1 MPQIIKHRRGSL
13 ESLPSITS
21 SLQRG
26 ELVIASGSTNLTA
39 SNGNSITFVAPTDGT
54 IQATNRI
61 IRGTTAPNVFPGSTY
76 GGMLNGVPFYAS
88 SSTQLP
94 TLFLLNQDGNESIN
108 LVGNIQPYSSS
119 VAAQIANLSSSV
131 GTGNVGASVTSLNA
145 YTASAEQKFA
155 AIGLVTSSLNAY
167 TQSNDTV
174 NTNQNNRLSRLEEST
189 ASLNAFSA
197 SENTKASTLATYTG
211 SIDTKF
217 TAVAASTASLNTFS
231 ASVNG
236 HIADINSKTGSYA
249 RTNSTNTFNGNQIIS
264 GALFVTQDLV
274 VLGSSSIQN
283 ISSSN
288 LVIGAA
294 FITLNTFTPASRFAG
309 INILDSGSAGISGSF
324 LYDSVQDEFI
334 QVHRGNGTNVTSSH
348 FVQGPQTYDNLGNEL
363 YLTNNRLTKG
373 TGLEHIVDS
382 NITDD
387 GTTISLGTSTFVTGS
402 VTASAFL
409 GVIRATNGVVSG
421 SSQVD
426 ITATTNFTTY
436 SSSVSASLA
445 AINANVGAGVG
456 ISITNLNAFTASQID
471 KNATLATY
479 TGSVNSRLSNL
490 EIASASAISR
500 LDQLSTDSG
509 SQNTRITTLE
519 TKATTLG
526 TYTASVDAKFV
537 SIGASTS
544 SLNTYTQS
552 VNLVLARIQE
562 STASLNL
569 FTQSANT
576 YFGNN
581 DVTNSTQNTRL
592 SALETAT
599 GSNSVISQS
608 IFFIN
613 NYTGSAFLSQSVVNA
628 RLTALEIASSS
639 LEFFTSSQITKNST
653 LATYT
658 GSIDTK
664 WSSLAIYTGSIDTKF
679 AAVQSSTSSLN
690 LFTSSILTA
699 LTASGVNLTANGNL
713 TVQGNLTVGG
723 TQTIVNSTTIQL
735 GDNILELNGTGV
747 ANGGIYVKDPTA
759 PTTGTGSFLWNS
771 TGDFWIAGL
780 SGSEQRIL
788 VVGSMGVV
796 SGSAQI
802 SLAGTS
808 DYTSLFTGIAS
819 ATASLNTFSAS
830 QNTKNS
836 TLATYTGS
844 IDSKFTTLGTYT
856 GSIDTKF
863 TAVAAS
869 TASLNTFTASL
880 SSTSQVTFGGVT
892 SSFNIAAASV
902 SGSTT
907 TKRIAFRDTN
917 GKLELVP
924 SASVNGD
931 FVQWDG
937 GSFIMSNI
945 IDGGS
950 F

>member
-1 MPQIIKHRRGSL
+1 MPQIIRHRRGTL
-13 ESLPSITS
+13 EALSAITS
-21 SLQRG
+21 SLLRG
-26 ELVIASGSTNLTA
+26 ELIIASGSTNLTS
-39 SNGNSITFVAPTDGT
+39 SNGNSITFVVPTDGQV
-54 IQATNRI
+54 QATNRI

-94 TLFLLNQDGNESIN
+94 TLFLLNQDGNEAIN

-131 GTGNVGASVTSLNA
+131 GSGNVGASITSLNA

-155 AIGLVTSSLNAY
+155 AIAASTSSLNVFTSSAALRL
-167 TQSNDTV
+167 
-174 NTNQNNRLSRLEEST
+174 TNLET
-189 ASLNAFSA
+189 
-197 SENTKASTLATYTG
+197 T
-211 SIDTKF
+211 
-217 TAVAASTASLNTFS
+217 S

-236 HIADINSKTGSYA
+236 HIADINTKTGSFETKFVA
-249 RTNSTNTFNGNQIIS
+249 IGASTSSLNTFSASINAFSSSINNLGFATTGSNTFRGNQIVS
-264 GALFVTQDLV
+264 GSMYITGDV
-274 VLGSSSIQN
+274 VVYGSSSMQTLSQSVLN
-283 ISSSN
+283 IGTNVITVNTSN
-288 LVIGAA
+288 
-294 FITLNTFTPASRFAG
+294 PQSRFG
-309 INILDSGSAGISGSF
+309 GLSVIDSGSSPVVSGSLFFDSRDNEWVFVHQSISGSP
-324 LYDSVQDEFI
+324 I
-334 QVHRGNGTNVTSSH
+334 TSSI
-348 FVQGPQTYDNLGNEL
+348 VITGPETVGNLGNEIN
-363 YLTNNRLTKG
+363 LTTNRLTKASNG
-373 TGLEHIVDS
+373 SHLYDS
-382 NITDD
+382 QIIDD
-387 GTTISLGTSTFVTGS
+387 GSTVSISGSLQVTGS

-409 GVIRATNGVVSG
+409 GTIRATNGVVSG

-426 ITATTNFTTY
+426 LYSTTNFTNY
-436 SSSVSASLA
+436 SGSVSASLA

-500 LDQLSTDSG
+500 LDQLSTDTG
-509 SQNTRITTLE
+509 SQNTRITNLE

-526 TYTASVDAKFV
+526 TYTGSIDAKFV

-581 DVTNSTQNTRL
+581 DVTNSSQNTRL
-592 SALETAT
+592 TALETST
-599 GSNSVISQS
+599 GSNTVVSQS

-639 LEFFTSSQITKNST
+639 LEIFTSSQNTKNST

-658 GSIDTK
+658 GSNDTK
-664 WSSLAIYTGSIDTKF
+664 WSNLAVYTGSIDTKF

-747 ANGGIYVKDPTA
+747 ANGGIYVKDPTG
-759 PTTGTGSFLWNS
+759 PTTGTGSFIWDS
-771 TGDFWIAGL
+771 TSDFWKAGL

-796 SGSAQI
+796 SGSSQI

-808 DYTSLFTGIAS
+808 DYSGLFGGIGASTSSLNVFTAS
-819 ATASLNTFSAS
+819 AALRLTNLETTSASVNISVAALNTFSAS
-830 QNTKNS
+830 QITKNT
-836 TLATYTGS
+836 TLA
-844 IDSKFTTLGTYT
+844 TYT

-869 TASLNTFTASL
+869 TSSLNTFTASL

-892 SSFNIAAASV
+892 SSFNIPAASV

-907 TKRIAFRDTN
+907 TKRIAFRDTT

-924 SASVNGD
+924 SASISGD

-937 GSFIMSNI
+937 GSFIMSNV

>member
-39 SNGNSITFVAPTDGT
+39 SNGNSITFVVPTDGT

-189 ASLNAFSA
+189 ASLNTFSG
-197 SENTKASTLATYTG
+197 SQITKNSTLATYTG

-217 TAVAASTASLNTFS
+217 TAVGASTASLNTFS
-231 ASVNG
+231 AS
-236 HIADINSKTGSYA
+236 INAFSSSINNLGFATTGS
-249 RTNSTNTFNGNQIIS
+249 NTFFGTQIFS
-264 GALFVTQDLV
+264 GSVFIANDLIV
-274 VLGSSSIQN
+274 QGSSSIQN
-283 ISSSN
+283 ISASS
-288 LVIGAA
+288 VSIGTN
-294 FITLNTFTPASRFAG
+294 IVRLNTANPSVRFAG
-309 INILDSGSAGISGSF
+309 LTIIDSGSVGGSGSF
-324 LYDSVQDEFI
+324 LYDSLQDEFI
-334 QVHRGNGTNVTSSH
+334 FVHRGNGTNVTSSH
-348 FVQGPQTYDNLGNEL
+348 FVLGPETYDSLGNEI
-363 YLTNNRLTKG
+363 YLTNNRLPKG
-373 TGLEHIVDS
+373 TGKEHLNDS

-526 TYTASVDAKFV
+526 TYTASVEAKFV

-613 NYTGSAFLSQSVVNA
+613 NYTGSAFLSQSIVNA

>member
-1 MPQIIKHRRGSL
+1 MPQIIRHRRGTL
-13 ESLPSITS
+13 EALSAITS
-21 SLQRG
+21 SLLRG
-26 ELVIASGSTNLTA
+26 ELIIASGSTNLTS
-39 SNGNSITFVAPTDGT
+39 SNGNSITFVVPTDGT

-61 IRGTTAPNVFPGSTY
+61 IRGAVAPNVFPGSTY

-94 TLFLLNQDGNESIN
+94 TLFLLNQDGNEAIN

-131 GTGNVGASVTSLNA
+131 GSGNVGASVASLNA

-155 AIGLVTSSLNAY
+155 AIAASTSSLNAFSSSQEAKNIIIGAY
-167 TQSNDTV
+167 TS
-174 NTNQNNRLSRLEEST
+174 SM
-189 ASLNAFSA
+189 
-197 SENTKASTLATYTG
+197 
-211 SIDTKF
+211 
-217 TAVAASTASLNTFS
+217 NTFT

-236 HIADINSKTGSYA
+236 HIADINTKTGSFETKFVA
-249 RTNSTNTFNGNQIIS
+249 IGASTSSLNTFSASINAFSSSINNLGFATTGSNTFRGNQIVS
-264 GALFVTQDLV
+264 GSMYITGDV
-274 VLGSSSIQN
+274 VVYGSSSMQTLSQSVLN
-283 ISSSN
+283 IGTNVITVNTSN
-288 LVIGAA
+288 
-294 FITLNTFTPASRFAG
+294 PQSRFG
-309 INILDSGSAGISGSF
+309 GLSVIDSGSSPVVSGSLFFDSRDNEWVFVHQSISGSP
-324 LYDSVQDEFI
+324 I
-334 QVHRGNGTNVTSSH
+334 TSSI
-348 FVQGPQTYDNLGNEL
+348 VITGPETVGNLGNEIT
-363 YLTNNRLTKG
+363 LTNNRLTKASNG
-373 TGLEHIVDS
+373 SHLYDS
-382 NITDD
+382 QIIDD
-387 GTTISLGTSTFVTGS
+387 GSTVSISGSLQVTGS

-409 GVIRATNGVVSG
+409 GTIRATNGVVSG

-426 ITATTNFTTY
+426 LYSTTNFTNY
-436 SSSVSASLA
+436 SGSVSASLA

-526 TYTASVDAKFV
+526 TYTASVDTKFT

-544 SLNTYTQS
+544 SLNTYTAS
-552 VNLVLARIQE
+552 ADNKFSAIQA
-562 STASLNL
+562 STASLNVY
-569 FTQSANT
+569 TQSNDSVNT
-576 YFGNN
+576 
-581 DVTNSTQNTRL
+581 TQNNRL
-592 SALETAT
+592 TALETAT
-599 GSNSVISQS
+599 GSNSVVSQS
-608 IFFIN
+608 IYLIN
-613 NYTGSAFLSQSVVNA
+613 NYTGSAFLSQSVVNG

-639 LEFFTSSQITKNST
+639 LEFFTSSQNTKNST

-664 WSSLAIYTGSIDTKF
+664 WSNLAVYTGSIDTKF
-679 AAVQSSTSSLN
+679 GAIQSSTSSLN

-699 LTASGVNLTANGNL
+699 LTASGVNITANGSL
-713 TVQGNLTVGG
+713 TVKGDLIIQGSSSV
-723 TQTIVNSTTIQL
+723 INSTTIQL
-735 GDNILELNGTGV
+735 GDNIIELNGTGV
-747 ANGGIYVKDPTA
+747 ANGGLLIKDPTGG
-759 PTTGTGSFLWNS
+759 TTV
-771 TGDFWIAGL
+771 
-780 SGSEQRIL
+780 SGSL
-788 VVGSMGVV
+788 LWDSTLDYWKAGPVGSELKILRTGGDGVV
-796 SGSAQI
+796 SGSGQI

-808 DYTSLFTGIAS
+808 DYTGLFGGIAAS
-819 ATASLNTFSAS
+819 TASLNTFSAS
-830 QNTKNS
+830 ANIAISN
-836 TLATYTGS
+836 LNTYTGS
-844 IDSKFTTLGTYT
+844 VSDPKFTSIGYSTSSLNTYTASAESKF
-856 GSIDTKF
+856 SAI
-863 TAVAAS
+863 AAS
-869 TASLNTFTASL
+869 TASLNTFSASL
-880 SSTSQVTFGGVT
+880 SSTSQVTHGGVT

-907 TKRIAFRDTN
+907 TKRIAFRDTT

-931 FVQWDG
+931 FPQWDG